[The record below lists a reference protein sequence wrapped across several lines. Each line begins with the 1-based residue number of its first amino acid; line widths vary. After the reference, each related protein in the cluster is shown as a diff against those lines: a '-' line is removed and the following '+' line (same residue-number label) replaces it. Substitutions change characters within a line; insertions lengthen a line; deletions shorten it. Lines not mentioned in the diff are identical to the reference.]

1 MAHVGESIVVKS
13 ADLQN
18 MTSNHRAASS
28 YQNTDTQFSKH
39 DIPHATVYKG
49 EREFQK
55 FRGDSTTN
63 TPKQQVPELEQPKD

>member
-49 EREFQK
+49 EREF
-55 FRGDSTTN
+55 
-63 TPKQQVPELEQPKD
+63 